1 MKQIRGYVPIHK
13 QRGNNIIMNEYIR
26 MQQKIYDSVSHL
38 TNNSLFLE
46 VQKMQ
51 DMRESVFGSSIK
63 NMQAAIAPM
72 QQLVVGNEVIQSAI
86 NASNMVSK
94 INRSFE
100 FVNTVEQSRIA
111 LTGMTGALENMLK
124 FYQSFTPALPSQSM
138 MNIIGNL
145 SVLNFY
151 SDNITQE
158 EKEETEEVSNKIISE
173 ILEPKEK
180 QIYTEDD
187 PIVKVL
193 PVNDQLLQYLAEN
206 PEELY
211 KLGDRQ
217 FEEVMAEIYNK
228 LGYRVKLTPPTRDG
242 GKDIILTDNRIF
254 GDFIYYVECKH
265 YKESNHV
272 GLGIVQRLHGV
283 VNGDRVNGG
292 ILATTSFFSKP
303 ARDFVL
309 NSKLN
314 FQIKLQDYNDIQKLL
329 KKAIR

>member
-13 QRGNNIIMNEYIR
+13 QGGNNVIMNEYIR

-51 DMRESVFGSSIK
+51 DMREAVLGSSIK

-72 QQLVVGNEVIQSAI
+72 QQLVVRNEVMQSAF

-94 INRSFE
+94 INRNFE
-100 FVNTVEQSRIA
+100 FVNALEQSRIA

-124 FYQSFTPALPSQSM
+124 FYQSFAPALPSQSM

-151 SDNITQE
+151 SDDITEE

-173 ILEPKEK
+173 ILKPEKK

-187 PIVKVL
+187 PIVKVM
-193 PVNDQLLQYLAEN
+193 PVNEKLLEYLAEN
-206 PEELY
+206 PEEWY
-211 KLGDRQ
+211 NLGNRQ
-217 FEEVMAEIYNK
+217 FEEVMAGIYSK
-228 LGYRVKLTPPTRDG
+228 LGYDVKLTPETRDG
-242 GKDIILTDNRIF
+242 GKDLIITEHGIF
-254 GDFIYYVECKH
+254 GDFMYYVECKH
-265 YKESNHV
+265 YKASNHV
-272 GLGIVQRLHGV
+272 GIGFVHKLNGV
-283 VNGDRVNGG
+283 VNGDKVNGG

-303 ARDFVL
+303 AREFVL
-309 NSKLN
+309 DNNLN

-329 KKAIR
+329 KEVTI